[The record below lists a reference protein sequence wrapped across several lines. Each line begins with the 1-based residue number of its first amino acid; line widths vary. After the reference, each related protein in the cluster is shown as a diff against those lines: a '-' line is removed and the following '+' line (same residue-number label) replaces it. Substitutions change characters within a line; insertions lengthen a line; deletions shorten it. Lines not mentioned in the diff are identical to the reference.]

1 MHRSVYM
8 IGAGGH
14 AKAVLAA
21 LEANNIYPLAL
32 YDDDSRKWGSSLFNI
47 PVKGGLDEF
56 EMLGAVSAAIAI
68 GDNARRK
75 QIAER
80 FTQIDWMTVIHPYS
94 YQHSSVR
101 VGQGTVILEGTVLQP
116 DVTIGKHCIINVDSM
131 IGHDS
136 VLEDYVHSSGGKIGG
151 NVHICEG
158 VLVGGNTTI
167 HPGLTIGAWSKS
179 AISTAIMRDVPP
191 HSILIGNPARILK
204 A

>member
-32 YDDDSRKWGSSLFNI
+32 FDDNASKWGSSLFNI
-47 PVKGGLDEF
+47 PVKGGLEDF
-56 EMLGAVSAAIAI
+56 AHLGAVSAVIAV
-68 GDNARRK
+68 GDNAKRK

-80 FTQIDWMTVIHPYS
+80 FTEIDWLTVIHPYS
-94 YQHSSVR
+94 YQHSSVQL
-101 VGQGTVILEGTVLQP
+101 GQGTVVLEGTVLQP
-116 DVTIGKHCIINVDSM
+116 DVIIGQHCIINVDTM

-136 VLEDYVHSSGGKIGG
+136 ILEDYVHSSGGKIGG
-151 NVHICEG
+151 NVYVCEG

-167 HPGLTIGAWSKS
+167 HPGLKIGAWSKS

-191 HSILIGNPARILK
+191 NSIVIGNPARILK

>member
-21 LEANNIYPLAL
+21 LEANHIYPLAL
-32 YDDDSRKWGSSLFNI
+32 YDDDESKWGSSLFNI
-47 PVKGGLDEF
+47 PVKGGLGEF
-56 EMLGAVSAAIAI
+56 ATLGTVSAVIAI
-68 GDNARRK
+68 GDNIKRK

-80 FTQIDWMTVIHPYS
+80 FTAINWLTIIHPYS

-101 VGQGTVILEGTVLQP
+101 VGRGTVILEGTVLQP
-116 DVTIGKHCIINVDSM
+116 DVKIGQHCIINVDSM

-136 VLEDYVHSSGGKIGG
+136 ILEDYVHSSGGKIGG

-191 HSILIGNPARILK
+191 HSILIGNPARMLK